1 MPLSHPSPS
10 ASTVPVR
17 EDCWTLDHTSTL
29 IHAWG
34 ERHLDLN
41 RGSLRHK
48 HWQEVAD
55 AVNSSHGHERK
66 SVRTAIQCKNR
77 IDTLKRKY
85 KIEKARIEES
95 GGSYVCAWPFFS
107 CLDDLIGN
115 SHKAS
120 TSVGVSNSKSSPVTT
135 PRLSLFSKVPVAR
148 RSGTKK
154 RRSTHVYRSFCD
166 SYLRRD
172 VNSNEDGGKDGL
184 DSANSLSSP
193 GFKDRDTGYR
203 KLAEAIGTITDI
215 YERVEVAKQ
224 RHMVELEI
232 QRMQFVKD
240 LEYQRM
246 QLLMETHLQIQKIK
260 RARRASGAG
269 EALAS
274 NSICHFL
281 YLFLL

>member
-1 MPLSHPSPS
+1 M
-10 ASTVPVR
+10 
-17 EDCWTLDHTSTL
+17 
-29 IHAWG
+29 
-34 ERHLDLN
+34 
-41 RGSLRHK
+41 
-48 HWQEVAD
+48 
-55 AVNSSHGHERK
+55 
-66 SVRTAIQCKNR
+66 
-77 IDTLKRKY
+77 
-85 KIEKARIEES
+85 
-95 GGSYVCAWPFFS
+95 
-107 CLDDLIGN
+107 
-115 SHKAS
+115 
-120 TSVGVSNSKSSPVTT
+120 
-135 PRLSLFSKVPVAR
+135 
-148 RSGTKK
+148 
-154 RRSTHVYRSFCD
+154 
-166 SYLRRD
+166 
-172 VNSNEDGGKDGL
+172 NSNEDGGKDGL

>member
-1 MPLSHPSPS
+1 MQRPSRQHPIPNPSLLMALSLPSP
-10 ASTVPVR
+10 APVR
-17 EDCWTLDHTSTL
+17 EDCWTLDDTSTL
-29 IHAWG
+29 IQAWG
-34 ERHLDLN
+34 ERHIDLN
-41 RGSLRHK
+41 RGSLKHK
-48 HWQEVAD
+48 HWQEIAN

-66 SVRTAIQCKNR
+66 SIRTAIQCKNR

-85 KIEKARIEES
+85 KIEKARIQES

-115 SHKAS
+115 NHKAS
-120 TSVGVSNSKSSPVTT
+120 TPVAISNCKAAPVTT
-135 PRLSLFSKVPVAR
+135 PRLSLFSKVPVAP

-172 VNSNEDGGKDGL
+172 VISNENEGKNGMESD
-184 DSANSLSSP
+184 NSLSSSR
-193 GFKDRDTGYR
+193 FKDREAGYR

-224 RHMVELEI
+224 RHMIELEM

-246 QLLMETHLQIQKIK
+246 QLLMEMQLQIQKIK
-260 RARRASGAG
+260 RARRASGADCY
-269 EALAS
+269 S
-274 NSICHFL
+274 
-281 YLFLL
+281 